1 MFPGGL
7 VVRFNP
13 FTDMAQVHGP
23 WFSPWWRNGDPRSH
37 TVRTKIKGIFIVFFR
52 HNCTLNTDYNI
63 V

>member
-13 FTDMAQVHGP
+13 FTAMAQVQ
-23 WFSPWWRNGDPRSH
+23 SLVEERRYH
-37 TVRTKIKGIFIVFFR
+37 TRHAARTKIKGIYMVFFR

>member
-13 FTDMAQVHGP
+13 FTAMAQVQSLVEE
-23 WFSPWWRNGDPRSH
+23 WRSH
-37 TVRTKIKGIFIVFFR
+37 KPCSEDKNKRYIHCFFR